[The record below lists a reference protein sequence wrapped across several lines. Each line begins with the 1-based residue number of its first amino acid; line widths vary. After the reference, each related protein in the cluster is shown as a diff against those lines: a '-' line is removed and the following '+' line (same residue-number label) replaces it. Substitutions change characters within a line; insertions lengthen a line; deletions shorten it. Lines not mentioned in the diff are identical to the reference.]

1 MHFFKARN
9 FDDVCENSALRG
21 DWRSSAH
28 LLEGLG
34 PHASDP
40 GWPKWFPQAP
50 LRPRRTTQRTVV
62 IGGRPAPRLPQNW
75 LFTSTACTFSK
86 NCVFFFNDF
95 LKTQPCGVIRVRP
108 APSFD
113 QYWLLASTACTFLRR
128 LMLIVFECFLKNC
141 APLQREAPFGSPGL
155 PP

>member
-1 MHFFKARN
+1 MSALRGDWRSPGALFSPKRIVYLVGVHFFKARD
-9 FDDVCENSALRG
+9 FADFCENSALRG

-62 IGGRPAPRLPQNW
+62 IGGRPAPRLSQNW

-86 NCVFFFNDF
+86 TRVFHDF
-95 LKTQPCGVIRVRP
+95 CENS
-108 APSFD
+108 A
-113 QYWLLASTACTFLRR
+113 LRR
-128 LMLIVFECFLKNC
+128 DS
-141 APLQREAPFGSPGL
+141 RSPGTL
-155 PP
+155 F